1 MASPKRLFSLMSQ
14 SLQESSKG
22 KGEEQWGGSGREG
35 LRFHYLRASPTSPP
49 MHSMTEKEE
58 EEDGDSEIDC
68 PIGVFNARS
77 TSSILT
83 DAESNDDAPKMTRR
97 PSFVRF
103 AGEEEGM
110 TEPRSPDMKIS
121 ELRGVL
127 KSSRGPWDPLYTS
140 KPYSPHTLKLH
151 TPVSSGSRS
160 APGTPSRLSFNPHSK
175 PSTPGPYPGSSS
187 LVPKSALKMVGSPSH
202 RKISDPLSDD
212 DEGKAL
218 SAETLHVGGVTD
230 AVKMLR
236 KGFEMGIRY
245 VFALMNDDTFV
256 LLLDK
261 RGCQLLE
268 PWIT

>member
-1 MASPKRLFSLMSQ
+1 MASPKRLFSLMSH
-14 SLQESSKG
+14 SLQESSEG
-22 KGEEQWGGSGREG
+22 KGEEEWGGSGREG
-35 LRFHYLRASPTSPP
+35 LRFHYLRGSPTSPP
-49 MHSMTEKEE
+49 RHSISGKE

-97 PSFVRF
+97 PSLVRF

-127 KSSRGPWDPLYTS
+127 KSSRGPGDPLYIS

-151 TPVSSGSRS
+151 TPVSPGSRS
-160 APGTPSRLSFNPHSK
+160 APGTPLRLSFNPHSK

-187 LVPKSALKMVGSPSH
+187 LVLKSTLKMVGSPAH
-202 RKISDPLSDD
+202 RKNSGLQSDD
-212 DEGKAL
+212 DEGKVL
-218 SAETLHVGGVTD
+218 SAEETLHVGGVTG
-230 AVKMLR
+230 AVKMSR
-236 KGFEMGIRY
+236 KGFDMGIRY
-245 VFALMNDDTFV
+245 AFALMNGDISV
-256 LLLDK
+256 LLLD
-261 RGCQLLE
+261 RMECQLLV
-268 PWIT
+268 PWIS